1 MRLGRNANYCT
12 RTQAMLVFKRLGLS
26 IQRLIEKAYN
36 RWWRTFILQAWD
48 SGCKRPSCKPIYGF
62 VRKTWPVHGRRFGVM
77 SLAGYGQF
85 LVFVKTLYG
94 FSSPFHPYLL
104 VKVEVLLEDKQFIH
118 CKLKMMGYKDDFFLT
133 AVDELKSL
141 GSFFTWSNN
150 HDKKSRVYSK
160 LDRVFTN
167 ECWLDSFPNTSASF
181 QWGAISDHSY
191 CLVKHLKIGNRG
203 IRPFRFCNHWTLK
216 DGYKEKV
223 LEVWKER
230 IVSDL
235 KSLHQ
240 QLFRIKHVL
249 KSCYVNNNESVTVSY
264 KDNLWVRWID
274 AVYLRGVSFWTVDF
288 KLDASWYFKKILR
301 LRSTINE
308 SLIMAAELRVQR
320 VDYARNIWDRL
331 ILPKHRFIGWQIV
344 NDQLLTRDNI
354 SKIMSIPSDS
364 CPVCCMEK
372 ESHHHL
378 FINCYYTRSVISEVT
393 TWSGDFSW
401 PSNIRDWFSRS
412 SNSFQ
417 GKVLNSIVLAT
428 LYNVWLNRNCC
439 IFDMKCKTVRAMS
452 KEIKF
457 CVKTR
462 CLMGCNRG
470 KGKLD
475 NHILNVAVRAGCAAA
490 CCGWSVFCWLLA
502 WHGLNGRGVLPVCM
516 TPAWPPWLL
525 NRTVSSV
532 AQLGHPQMEAERS
545 LRLRDGVPTSLVE
558 EKGCGG
564 DF

>member
-1 MRLGRNANYCT
+1 MVKKAFLLFSEATGLVANK
-12 RTQAMLVFKRLGLS
+12 AKSSVFFGGISSVVK
-26 IQRLIEKAYN
+26 QRL
-36 RWWRTFILQAWD
+36 L
-48 SGCKRPSCKPIYGF
+48 
-62 VRKTWPVHGRRFGVM
+62 
-77 SLAGYGQF
+77 
-85 LVFVKTLYG
+85 
-94 FSSPFHPYLL
+94 
-104 VKVEVLLEDKQFIH
+104 EVLE
-118 CKLKMMGYKDDFFLT
+118 M
-133 AVDELKSL
+133 E
-141 GSFFTWSNN
+141 
-150 HDKKSRVYSK
+150 
-160 LDRVFTN
+160 
-167 ECWLDSFPNTSASF
+167 E
-181 QWGAISDHSY
+181 
-191 CLVKHLKIGNRG
+191 
-203 IRPFRFCNHWTLK
+203 
-216 DGYKEKV
+216 
-223 LEVWKER
+223 
-230 IVSDL
+230 
-235 KSLHQ
+235 
-240 QLFRIKHVL
+240 
-249 KSCYVNNNESVTVSY
+249 
-264 KDNLWVRWID
+264 
-274 AVYLRGVSFWTVDF
+274 VYLRGVSFWTVDF

-490 CCGWSVFCWLLA
+490 CCGWSVFVSFADWRSA
-502 WHGLNGRGVLPVCM
+502 GQGEPARKKKVGWGRRNTWSG
-516 TPAWPPWLL
+516 
-525 NRTVSSV
+525 
-532 AQLGHPQMEAERS
+532 
-545 LRLRDGVPTSLVE
+545 
-558 EKGCGG
+558 
-564 DF
+564 